1 MKLIF
6 REISWALNNLHML
19 GECFIEQRHQYVLT
33 SVICEY
39 EFMWKYYCLCTKY
52 EQKRYRAAYTKMLL
66 LLLSLIEV
74 QR

>member
-39 EFMWKYYCLCTKY
+39 EFM
-52 EQKRYRAAYTKMLL
+52 
-66 LLLSLIEV
+66 
-74 QR
+74 